1 MTSAQIA
8 WIIYDLANS
17 AYALIVRT
25 VFAPLYIKFC
35 ADGVISSGDSTSYW
49 GMIASISGIVAGALS
64 IWLGHF
70 CDNRT
75 CRKKVLAF
83 FVASGILSTWGF
95 ALCGK
100 GDVYPVLAMAF
111 VSLGCYLCA
120 NSLYD
125 SLLISISEPEQRDKL
140 SVMSYALG
148 YIGGVIPFIGCLVT
162 MFVMEDKNLATR
174 IAFAVAGVW
183 WLLLSLP
190 LFFKVREKQAFPEK
204 RNSFRQDALEVWRN
218 RNVRLFLIAYFL
230 YIDGVG
236 TIYLMATPI
245 AVDIGISETALMA
258 TILGL
263 QFYAFPCTLLYGK
276 LAGRFGAVSMIKF
289 AIGCYIVASV
299 AVGTLAFVESAT
311 AKLVL
316 FILLAMIIGS
326 SQGGIQSLSRSLYSR
341 IIPPEKAAQYF
352 GFYNLFGKFTTIVG
366 PVMVFIAVKL
376 AGYSEFGI
384 LAMAIPF
391 FLGGRL
397 LTKVVFPGEK

>member
-1 MTSAQIA
+1 MTAAQTA

-49 GMIASISGIVAGALS
+49 GMVASISGIVAGTLS
-64 IWLGHF
+64 IFLGHL
-70 CDNRT
+70 CDRKT
-75 CRKKVLAF
+75 CRKKVLAL
-83 FVASGILSTWGF
+83 FVGIGILSTWGF

-100 GDVYPVLAMAF
+100 GDLYPVLAMAF

-148 YIGGVIPFIGCLVT
+148 YVGGVIPFIGCLVT

-174 IAFAVAGVW
+174 IAFFVAGAW

-190 LFFKVREKQAFPEK
+190 LFFLVREKSGSAEE
-204 RNSFRQDALEVWRN
+204 NSGNFCQDALEVWRN

-245 AVDIGISETALMA
+245 AVDIGISEVALMA

-276 LAGRFGAVSMIKF
+276 LAGRFGAVNMIKF
-289 AIGCYIVASV
+289 AIGCYIFASV
-299 AVGTLAFVESAT
+299 VVGCLPFVSSPEV
-311 AKLVL
+311 KLVL
-316 FILLAMIIGS
+316 FVVLAVIIGS

-366 PVMVFIAVKL
+366 PVLVFIAVKL
-376 AGYSEFGI
+376 SGSSEFGI

-397 LTKVVFPGEK
+397 LKKVVFPE

>member
-1 MTSAQIA
+1 MTSSQIA
-8 WIIYDLANS
+8 WILYDLANS

-49 GMIASISGIVAGALS
+49 GMIASISGIVAGTLS
-64 IWLGHF
+64 ILLGHL
-70 CDNRT
+70 CDRRS

-83 FVASGILSTWGF
+83 FVAVGILSTWGF

-100 GDVYPVLAMAF
+100 GDVYTVLAMAF
-111 VSLGCYLCA
+111 ISLGCYLCA

-125 SLLISISEPEQRDKL
+125 SLLVSVSEPEQRDKL

-148 YIGGVIPFIGCLVT
+148 YIGGVVPFIGCLVT
-162 MFVMEDKNLATR
+162 MFLMSDKNLATR
-174 IAFAVAGVW
+174 IAFVVAGLW
-183 WLLLSLP
+183 WMLLSLP
-190 LFFKVREKQAFPEK
+190 LFFRVREKRMEITE
-204 RNSFRQDALEVWRN
+204 NSGNFWKDALEVWN
-218 RNVRLFLIAYFL
+218 NKNVRLFLISYFL

-245 AVDIGISETALMA
+245 AIDIGIGEVALMA

-276 LAGRFGAVSMIKF
+276 LAKRFGAVNMVKV
-289 AIGCYIVASV
+289 AIVCYIIASIT
-299 AVGTLAFVESAT
+299 VGCLPFVDSSGV
-311 AKLVL
+311 KLIL
-316 FILLAMIIGS
+316 FVVLAMIIGS

-366 PVMVFIAVKL
+366 PVLVFLTVKFFNS
-376 AGYSEFGI
+376 SEFGI

-391 FLGGRL
+391 VIGGTL
-397 LTKVVFPGEK
+397 LSRVVFPGK